1 MDRRQNARLQ
11 GGCIM
16 KKLVIISALVMAG
29 TLSAHAQRQFDPN
42 DPNAAARTSTRPQKP
57 ATGTPT
63 TPPAKTPP
71 PAAKPV
77 APPPAPVVV
86 RPAPPPVIAPKVFI
100 PVAPPERRGWTRN
113 EHPYQARHHRECQE
127 KSHRLHSY
135 ERHAAD
141 DGYISPRERRIIR
154 ELQRDLDQTCG
165 GFRWRR

>member
-1 MDRRQNARLQ
+1 
-11 GGCIM
+11 M
-16 KKLVIISALVMAG
+16 KNLIFVTALVLAG
-29 TLSAHAQRQFDPN
+29 TVSAHAQRQSDPN
-42 DPNAAARTSTRPQKP
+42 DPNAPPRTGTRAQRP
-57 ATGTPT
+57 ATGTPV
-63 TPPAKTPP
+63 TPPAKPTV
-71 PAAKPV
+71 V
-77 APPPAPVVV
+77 APRPQTQPPGPVVLK
-86 RPAPPPVIAPKVFI
+86 PLSPPVIAPKVFI